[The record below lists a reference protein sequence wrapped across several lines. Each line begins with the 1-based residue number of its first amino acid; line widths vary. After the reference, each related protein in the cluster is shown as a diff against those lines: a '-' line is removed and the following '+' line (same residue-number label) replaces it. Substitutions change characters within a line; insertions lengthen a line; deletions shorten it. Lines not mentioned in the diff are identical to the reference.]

1 MTDNTD
7 PAEILHIISDKI
19 GVFNDKCEAAEY
31 TDVGE
36 VWDLLN
42 CIRFDC
48 DEAMTYIKQDEVR
61 QADTLAEL
69 TSVPIDAYTREGDA
83 RKIKFHRKAARLL
96 KTLATV
102 LGLEGSQYDIRSN
115 KGGIAVPGEITLHT
129 DSLYCQVSQSCLGPG
144 HEIMFRKCDGRKDYG
159 GSSGRN
165 HFAPAGRLDDVKDF
179 AEGLRRAGVV

>member
-19 GVFNDKCEAAEY
+19 ALFDDKCEADEY
-31 TDVGE
+31 TDIGE

-48 DEAMTYIKQDEVR
+48 DEAMQHIKQDEVR

-69 TSVPIDAYTREGDA
+69 AAVPIDAYSREGDA
-83 RKIKFHRKAARLL
+83 RKLKYHHRAARQLRR
-96 KTLATV
+96 LAKL

-115 KGGIAVPGEITLHT
+115 KGGIAVCGEITLHT
-129 DSLYCQVSQSCLGPG
+129 DSLYVQVSQSSLGKG
-144 HEIMFRKCDGRKDYG
+144 HEIIFRKVDGRKDFTG
-159 GSSGRN
+159 DRN
-165 HFAPAGRLDDVKDF
+165 RFTSAGRLDDVADF
-179 AEGLRRAGVV
+179 LKGLRRAGVV

>member
-7 PAEILHIISDKI
+7 AEILHIISDKI
-19 GVFNDKCEAAEY
+19 AVFHDKCEAAEY

-48 DEAMTYIKQDEVR
+48 DEAMQHIKQDEVR

-69 TSVPIDAYTREGDA
+69 VSVPIDAYSREGDA
-83 RKIKFHRKAARLL
+83 RKLKFHHRAARQL
-96 KTLATV
+96 KRLAKV
-102 LGLEGSQYDIRSN
+102 IGLEGSEYDIRSN

-129 DSLYCQVSQSCLGPG
+129 DSLYVQVSQSCLGPG
-144 HEIMFRKCDGRKDYG
+144 HEIMFRTCDGRKDYG
-159 GSSGRN
+159 GSTSGHN
-165 HFAPAGRLDDVKDF
+165 HFAPAGRLDDVPDF
-179 AEGLRRAGVV
+179 AEGLRRAGVI

>member
-69 TSVPIDAYTREGDA
+69 LSVPIDAYSREGDA

-115 KGGIAVPGEITLHT
+115 KGGIAVCGEVTLHT
-129 DSLYCQVSQSCLGPG
+129 DSLYVQVGQMALGSG
-144 HEIMFRKCDGRKDYG
+144 YEVMFRQCEGREDYCG
-159 GSSGRN
+159 KHN
-165 HFAPAGRLDDVKDF
+165 HFTSAKRLDDVQDF